1 MSDPTPQSDRAER
14 ASERLGQV
22 IATMPASNELAVLAE
37 ILIEQMKVVDAQHHV
52 VALMESTDQKL
63 TATVQALRE
72 ENAQLTKLVT
82 QARQAFV
89 GEIAAKAADQAR
101 RAAAAEVTDELA
113 RLRVAIESRDR
124 VVAAHPAAAAT
135 QSALGSLA
143 VRMGIAFL
151 AGAALVWVVGH
162 LSRTLGI

>member
-1 MSDPTPQSDRAER
+1 MPQSDRAEK
-14 ASERLGQV
+14 ASARLGQML
-22 IATMPASNELAVLAE
+22 ATMPASNELAVLTE

-52 VALMESTDQKL
+52 VSLMESTDQKL

-89 GEIAAKAADQAR
+89 GEVAAKAADQAR
-101 RAAAAEVTDELA
+101 RAAAAQVVDELL

-124 VVAAHPAAAAT
+124 AISIRPAPTTARAARGAL
-135 QSALGSLA
+135 SAQ
-143 VRMGIAFL
+143 VGIAL
-151 AGAALVWVVGH
+151 CAGAALIWAVDH
-162 LSRTLGI
+162 LVRAAGL

>member
-1 MSDPTPQSDRAER
+1 MSDQTPQSDRADK

-22 IATMPASNELAVLAE
+22 LATMPASNELAVLAE

-52 VALMESTDQKL
+52 VTLMESTDQKL

-89 GEIAAKAADQAR
+89 GEVAAKAADQAR
-101 RAAAAEVTDELA
+101 RAAAAEVVDALA
-113 RLRVAIESRDR
+113 QLRVAVESHDR
-124 VVAAHPAAAAT
+124 TARHIASGRSVRSPLE
-135 QSALGSLA
+135 ALGSFA
-143 VRMGIAFL
+143 GQIAAAFC
-151 AGAALVWVVGH
+151 AGAALVWVAGH
-162 LSRTLGI
+162 FFGI

>member
-1 MSDPTPQSDRAER
+1 MSDPTPQADRADK

-22 IATMPASNELAVLAE
+22 LATMPASNELAVLAE

-82 QARQAFV
+82 QARQSFV
-89 GEIAAKAADQAR
+89 GEVAAKAADQAR
-101 RAAAAEVTDELA
+101 RAASAEVADELA
-113 RLRVAIESRDR
+113 RLRLAVEARDR
-124 VVAAHPAAAAT
+124 AVAGQAAKAT
-135 QSALGSLA
+135 PQSALGSLA
-143 VRMGIAFL
+143 VLAVIAL
-151 AGAALVWVVGH
+151 CAGAAAVWAVGH
-162 LSRTLGI
+162 LFGI

>member
-1 MSDPTPQSDRAER
+1 MNDPTRQSDRAAK

-52 VALMESTDQKL
+52 VVLMESTDQKL
-63 TATVQALRE
+63 TATVRALRE
-72 ENAQLTKLVT
+72 ENTQLTKLIS

-101 RAAAAEVTDELA
+101 RAAATEVAQELA
-113 RLRVAIESRDR
+113 CLRLALESRDR
-124 VVAAHPAAAAT
+124 ASTTRFPATAMR
-135 QSALGSLA
+135 SALGPLVALA
-143 VRMGIAFL
+143 GIAFC
-151 AGAALVWVVGH
+151 AGAALVWMVGH
-162 LSRTLGI
+162 LSHAFGT

>member
-1 MSDPTPQSDRAER
+1 MSDQTPQSDRTER

-22 IATMPASNELAVLAE
+22 LATMPASNELAVLAE

-52 VALMESTDQKL
+52 VTLMESTDQKL

-89 GEIAAKAADQAR
+89 GEVAAKAADQAR
-101 RAAAAEVTDELA
+101 RAAAAEVVDELA
-113 RLRVAIESRDR
+113 KLRVAVESNDR
-124 VVAAHPAAAAT
+124 ALAGRPAGGAT
-135 QSALGSLA
+135 RSAIGPLIA
-143 VRMGIAFL
+143 RIGIAFC
-151 AGAALVWVVGH
+151 AGAAAVLVVGH
-162 LSRTLGI
+162 LSHAIGL

>member
-1 MSDPTPQSDRAER
+1 MSDPTPQSDRAEK

-22 IATMPASNELAVLAE
+22 IATMPASNELAVLSE

-52 VALMESTDQKL
+52 VALMESTDQTL

-89 GEIAAKAADQAR
+89 GEVAAKAADQAR
-101 RAAAAEVTDELA
+101 RAAAAEVTDELF
-113 RLRVAIESRDR
+113 RLRVAVESRDR
-124 VVAAHPAAAAT
+124 AVAGQPTGSAARSAHGALAA
-135 QSALGSLA
+135 QIVLA
-143 VRMGIAFL
+143 FC
-151 AGAALVWVVGH
+151 AGAAAVWGAGH
-162 LSRTLGI
+162 LSHALGI